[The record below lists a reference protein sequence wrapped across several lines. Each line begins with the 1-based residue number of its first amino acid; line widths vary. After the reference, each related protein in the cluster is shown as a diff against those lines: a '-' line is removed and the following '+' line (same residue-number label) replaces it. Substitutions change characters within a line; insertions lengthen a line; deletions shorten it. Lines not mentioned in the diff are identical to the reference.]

1 MKLQPASQREVKR
14 IAVGTLVCDVLMVA
28 GLFLASQFDI
38 GTFDLGKILLS
49 AAIGSVIA
57 VLNFALMCLTVQSA
71 VGMAD
76 QKQMKA
82 KFQLSYNARMILQAG
97 WTVIAFLVPGLH
109 FIAGAAPILFP
120 NVVIFYL
127 NSKNLLMP
135 STRTA
140 SPSAEEEEPED
151 RLENLHHR
159 QQQVFHQYILG
170 GVH

>member
-1 MKLQPASQREVKR
+1 MILQPASRKEVKR
-14 IAVGTLVCDVLMVA
+14 VAVGTLVCDVLLVA

-49 AAIGSVIA
+49 AAIGSCIA

-71 VGMAD
+71 LGMTD
-76 QKQMKA
+76 QKKMKA

-120 NVVIFYL
+120 KVTILYL
-127 NSKNLLMP
+127 QAKGKLLP
-135 STRTA
+135 PDPPRPETKEST
-140 SPSAEEEEPED
+140 EEPAASSD
-151 RLENLHHR
+151 ENL
-159 QQQVFHQYILG
+159 
-170 GVH
+170 

>member
-14 IAVGTLVCDVLMVA
+14 VAAGTLVCDVLLVA

-38 GTFDLGKILLS
+38 GTFDLGRILVS

-71 VGMAD
+71 VGMTD
-76 QKQMKA
+76 QKKMKA

-97 WTVIAFLVPGLH
+97 WTVIAFLVPGIH

-120 NVVIFYL
+120 KVTILYL
-127 NSKNLLMP
+127 QAKGKLLPPDPPRP
-135 STRTA
+135 SNPEST
-140 SPSAEEEEPED
+140 EEPRASSD
-151 RLENLHHR
+151 ENL
-159 QQQVFHQYILG
+159 
-170 GVH
+170 